1 MLTGRLQCCL
11 AGKKRNDIVV
21 NIQTFSSC
29 FELWL
34 GGEGKGGSERKRG
47 TNDNRTLSIPL
58 GKAQY
63 VPPKCFLAGCEGH
76 LNDIQ
81 TVCLCSHVKP
91 TLIKLV

>member
-47 TNDNRTLSIPL
+47 TNDNRTLCQFHWEKPSMFPRNASWQ
-58 GKAQY
+58 GVK
-63 VPPKCFLAGCEGH
+63 
-76 LNDIQ
+76 DI
-81 TVCLCSHVKP
+81 
-91 TLIKLV
+91 